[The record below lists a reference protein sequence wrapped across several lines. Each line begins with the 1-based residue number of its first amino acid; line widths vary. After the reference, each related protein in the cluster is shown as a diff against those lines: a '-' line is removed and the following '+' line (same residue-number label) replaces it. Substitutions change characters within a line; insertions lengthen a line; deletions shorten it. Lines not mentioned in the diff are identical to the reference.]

1 MDNDRMKAANSITDF
16 LRNNTDCS
24 AATLADEV
32 KGDMAADLVLP
43 GLVREAATC
52 SEPLL
57 KARMW
62 AAAEAIR
69 SACPVKAATA
79 ACLTRAAPEGL
90 RLAAFDAVAESV
102 ASAMEWPDEPCAAGI
117 KHDQVVWVTTPV
129 RIDLSG
135 GWTDTPP
142 ISHERGGC
150 VVNGA
155 VTLNGQYPVQVMA
168 KLNKA
173 GVIRLTSIDL
183 SERVEIHSTERL
195 LDRIEPHHWAAL
207 PKAALAL
214 AGIGPSRAG
223 ESLSRWL
230 KVLGGGLDLTLFSA
244 LPKGSGMGTSSIL
257 GAAVLAC
264 LARVRGETLDISR
277 LNQMTSVLEQRM
289 KTGGGWQ
296 DQVGGMAPGLKR
308 ILTKP
313 GAAQVPTIRPL
324 HMEIPWRNRLLLYY
338 TGQQRLARGILENV
352 VWRYLLRDPQTL
364 EILKRLRQSAMTLAK
379 GIEKRDFD
387 CFAGE
392 IETYWTLKKGIDPGS
407 TNAGIEAILERTA
420 RWTRACV
427 LPGAG
432 GGGFILFVTEN
443 ERNAQRIRNE
453 LEARPATAQSRF
465 FDFDLDPYG
474 LKVAVM

>member
-1 MDNDRMKAANSITDF
+1 MKAAHSITDF
-16 LRNNTDCS
+16 MKANLDCS
-24 AATLADEV
+24 AVTLAGEV
-32 KGDMAADLVLP
+32 QGDGAADLVLP
-43 GLVREAATC
+43 GLVQEATSC
-52 SEPLL
+52 PDSLL

-69 SACPVKAATA
+69 STCPLGAATA
-79 ACLTRAAPEGL
+79 DMLARAAPEGL
-90 RLAAFDAVAESV
+90 RRAAFDAVAESV
-102 ASAMEWPDEPCAAGI
+102 SAAMKMPDSPQPAGI
-117 KHDQVVWVTTPV
+117 LHDQVVWGTTPV
-129 RIDLSG
+129 RIDFSG

-155 VTLNGQYPVQVMA
+155 VTLNGQYPVQVVA

-195 LDRIEPHHWAAL
+195 LDHIEPHHWAAL

-214 AGIGPSRAG
+214 AGIGPSQPG
-223 ESLSRWL
+223 EPLSRWL

-264 LARVRGETLDISR
+264 LARVRGEAFDLNR
-277 LNQMTSVLEQRM
+277 LNQMTSSLEQRM

-308 ILTKP
+308 ILTRP
-313 GAAQVPTIRPL
+313 GSEQVPTIRPL
-324 HMEIPWRNRLLLYY
+324 HLEIPWRNRLLLYY

-352 VWRYLLRDPQTL
+352 VWRYLLRDPKTL
-364 EILKRLRQSAMTLAK
+364 DTVKKLRQSAMTLAK
-379 GIEKRDFD
+379 GIEERDFG
-387 CFAGE
+387 CFAEE

-407 TNAGIEAILERTA
+407 TNAGIEAILERTSP
-420 RWTRACV
+420 WTRARV

-432 GGGFILFVTEN
+432 GGGFILFVTDDEK
-443 ERNAQRIRNE
+443 NAQRLRTE
-453 LEARPATAQSRF
+453 LETRPAAPQARF